1 MSLVF
6 TSLTVVTPLF
16 LREAAYMNV
25 FLHELAQ
32 FVQDRLRKTMSLKQ
46 QKVQLVT
53 GNITGVD
60 QVSLHGRILTQTTG
74 AMFLRPAL

>member
-1 MSLVF
+1 MSFSMSQLNFVA
-6 TSLTVVTPLF
+6 LT
-16 LREAAYMNV
+16 
-25 FLHELAQ
+25 HGK
-32 FVQDRLRKTMSLKQ
+32 DRTMSLKQ